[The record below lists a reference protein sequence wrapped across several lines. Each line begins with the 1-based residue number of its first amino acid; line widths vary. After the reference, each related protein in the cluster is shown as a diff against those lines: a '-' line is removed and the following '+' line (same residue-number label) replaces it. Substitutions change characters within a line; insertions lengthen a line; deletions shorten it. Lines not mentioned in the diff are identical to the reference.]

1 MAQVAAPSMGGGYGE
16 EVMQNSEAIEN
27 VAGELD
33 ADKLHFEG
41 LIEQFYK
48 LISDN
53 IGETDTGNMAWFGP
67 KASVFK
73 ANIDAKKPDFETA
86 ASNIQAVATNLHGHA
101 ETWNTFENG
110 A

>member
-1 MAQVAAPSMGGGYGE
+1 MAQVAAPSMGGGFG
-16 EVMQNSEAIEN
+16 EVMQNSEAIDA

-33 ADKLHFEG
+33 ADKVQFETLVG
-41 LIEQFYK
+41 EFYD

-53 IGETDTGNMAWFGP
+53 IGETDSGNMAWFGP

-73 ANIDAKKPDFETA
+73 QNIDAKKPDFETA